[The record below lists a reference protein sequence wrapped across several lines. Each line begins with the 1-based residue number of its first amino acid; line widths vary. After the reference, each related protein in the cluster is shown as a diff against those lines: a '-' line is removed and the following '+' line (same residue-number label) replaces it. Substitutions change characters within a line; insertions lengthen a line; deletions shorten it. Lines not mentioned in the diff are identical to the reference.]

1 MSFSYSYT
9 NNNIPNFVDVM
20 PSSMPSFNSTTLPG
34 FGGDGSNPYF
44 PSDGGFSYS
53 DVPNYNP
60 FEDSPVD
67 PPSFGDLP
75 NLFDQDDD
83 DDNPYQNIQDFLNR
97 DDVKGVANQIRDLF
111 YSGDGIKYPG
121 FDNALAE
128 ETVQRINFD
137 TEARLKDLRGVLNDI
152 AYLTGKSTPEFV
164 RETDARFANTFE
176 PMAQRGYNY
185 LFNEPAKFGEKI
197 AQSSQQAKRNIDDYL
212 EQYSNL
218 NRGTFM
224 AQATNPTTV
233 SIDPSIYDEQIN
245 KYMDRAN
252 MSRMYDYGDPQSQEF
267 ISGAGSP
274 DSKYDRKRMAGF
286 YASDPGVQQLM
297 SYSSYA

>member
-1 MSFSYSYT
+1 MTFSYTGNTDYNLPTDS
-9 NNNIPNFVDVM
+9 F
-20 PSSMPSFNSTTLPG
+20 PSFTGNTLPG
-34 FGGDGSNPYF
+34 FGETNPYF
-44 PSDGGFSYS
+44 PDLGISYDTDVDYDPFEGS
-53 DVPNYNP
+53 DVK
-60 FEDSPVD
+60 
-67 PPSFGDLP
+67 PPSFGSY
-75 NLFDQDDD
+75 FDDDDD
-83 DDNPYQNIQDFLNR
+83 DDNPLQNIADFINN
-97 DDVKGVANQIRDLF
+97 DDVQGIAQGIRSLF
-111 YSGDGIKYPG
+111 YSGDGVKYPG
-121 FDNALAE
+121 FDNSLSE

-137 TEARLKDLRGVLNDI
+137 TEARLRDLRGVLNDI
-152 AYLTGKSTPEFV
+152 AYLTGKSPSEYT
-164 RETDARFANTFE
+164 REMDARFANTFE

-197 AQSSQQAKRNIDDYL
+197 AQSSQQAKKNIDDYL

-218 NRGTFM
+218 NRETFM

-252 MSRMYDYGDPQSQEF
+252 MGKMYDYDDPQSQEF

>member
-20 PSSMPSFNSTTLPG
+20 PSYNSTTLPG

-53 DVPNYNP
+53 DVFNYNP
-60 FEDSPVD
+60 FEDSDVD

-75 NLFDQDDD
+75 NMFDQDE

-197 AQSSQQAKRNIDDYL
+197 SQSSQQAKKNIDDYL

-218 NRGTFM
+218 NRETFM
-224 AQATNPTTV
+224 SQAVNPTTV

-252 MSRMYDYGDPQSQEF
+252 MSKMYDYGDPQSQEF

-274 DSKYDRKRMAGF
+274 DSKFDRKRMAGF

-297 SYSSYA
+297 SYSSY

>member
-1 MSFSYSYT
+1 MSFTYSYT
-9 NNNIPNFVDVM
+9 NNNIPNFVDVF
-20 PSSMPSFNSTTLPG
+20 PSSTSNTLPG

-44 PSDGGFSYS
+44 PSDGGFSY
-53 DVPNYNP
+53 DTDIDYNP
-60 FEDSPVD
+60 FEGSDVT
-67 PPSFGDLP
+67 PPSFGSY
-75 NLFDQDDD
+75 FDDDDDDD
-83 DDNPYQNIQDFLNR
+83 DDNPLQNILDFVNS
-97 DDVKGVANQIRDLF
+97 DEVKGIAKNIRDLF
-111 YSGDGIKYPG
+111 YSGDGIPYPG

-137 TEARLKDLRGVLNDI
+137 TEARLRDLRGVLNDI

-164 RETDARFANTFE
+164 RETDARYANVFE

-197 AQSSQQAKRNIDDYL
+197 SQSSQQAKKNIDDYL

-218 NRGTFM
+218 NRETFM
-224 AQATNPTTV
+224 SQATNPTTV

-245 KYMDRAN
+245 KYMDQAN
-252 MSRMYDYGDPQSQEF
+252 MSKMYDYGDPQSQEF

-297 SYSSYA
+297 SYSSY

>member
-1 MSFSYSYT
+1 MSFTYSYT
-9 NNNIPNFVDVM
+9 NNNIPNFVDVF
-20 PSSMPSFNSTTLPG
+20 PSSTSNTLPG
-34 FGGDGSNPYF
+34 FGSSGSNPYF
-44 PSDGGFSYS
+44 PSDGGFSYT
-53 DVPNYNP
+53 DVGNNYNP
-60 FEDSPVD
+60 FEDSDVD

-75 NLFDQDDD
+75 NMFDQDDND
-83 DDNPYQNIQDFLNR
+83 NDNPLQNILDFVNS
-97 DDVKGVANQIRDLF
+97 DEVKGIAKNIRDLF
-111 YSGDGIKYPG
+111 YSGDGIPYPG

-137 TEARLKDLRGVLNDI
+137 TEARLRDLRGVMNDI

-164 RETDARFANTFE
+164 RETDARYANVFE
-176 PMAQRGYNY
+176 PMAIRGYNY
-185 LFNEPAKFGEKI
+185 LFNEPEKFAEKVGRTT
-197 AQSSQQAKRNIDDYL
+197 QQAKKNIDDYL

-218 NRGTFM
+218 NRETFM
-224 AQATNPTTV
+224 SQAVNPTTV

-245 KYMDRAN
+245 KYMDQAN
-252 MSRMYDYGDPQSQEF
+252 MGKMYDYDDPQSQEF

>member
-1 MSFSYSYT
+1 MSFSYTNNIDYNLPTDAFPSYT
-9 NNNIPNFVDVM
+9 
-20 PSSMPSFNSTTLPG
+20 SNSLPG
-34 FGGDGSNPYF
+34 FGSNGSNPYF
-44 PSDGGFSYS
+44 PSDGGFSYT
-53 DVPNYNP
+53 DVGNNYNP

-75 NLFDQDDD
+75 NMFDQSDND
-83 DDNPYQNIQDFLNR
+83 DDNPLQNILNFINS
-97 DDVKGVANQIRDLF
+97 DEVKGVAQNIRDLF
-111 YSGDGIKYPG
+111 YSNDGIQYPG

-137 TEARLKDLRGVLNDI
+137 TEQRLADLRGVFNDI

-164 RETDARFANTFE
+164 SETDDRFRSTFD
-176 PMAQRGYNY
+176 PMALRGRSY
-185 LFNEPAKFGEKI
+185 LFDEPAKFGEKI
-197 AQSSQQAKRNIDDYL
+197 SQSSQQAKDNIDDYL

-218 NRGTFM
+218 NRETFM
-224 AQATNPTTV
+224 SQAINPTTV

-252 MSRMYDYGDPQSQEF
+252 MSKMYDYGDPQSQDF

-297 SYSSYA
+297 SYSSY

>member
-1 MSFSYSYT
+1 MSFSYSFT
-9 NNNIPNFVDVM
+9 NNNIPNFVDVF
-20 PSSMPSFNSTTLPG
+20 PSSTSNTLPG

-44 PSDGGFSYS
+44 PSDGGFSY
-53 DVPNYNP
+53 DNVPDYNP
-60 FEDSPVD
+60 FEDSPVT
-67 PPSFGDLP
+67 PPSFGSY
-75 NLFDQDDD
+75 FDDD
-83 DDNPYQNIQDFLNR
+83 KDDNPLQNILDFVNS
-97 DDVKGVANQIRDLF
+97 DEVKGIAQNIRDLF
-111 YSGDGIKYPG
+111 YSGDGVPYPG

-137 TEARLKDLRGVLNDI
+137 TEARLRDLRGVLNDI

-185 LFNEPAKFGEKI
+185 LFNEPAKFGEKVSR
-197 AQSSQQAKRNIDDYL
+197 SSQEAKKNIDDYL

-218 NRGTFM
+218 NRETFM
-224 AQATNPTTV
+224 SQAVNPTTV

-252 MSRMYDYGDPQSQEF
+252 MSKMYDYGDPQSQEF

-297 SYSSYA
+297 SYSSY

>member
-20 PSSMPSFNSTTLPG
+20 PSYSSTTLPG

-44 PSDGGFSYS
+44 PSDGGFSYDFETDYDPFEGS
-53 DVPNYNP
+53 DVN
-60 FEDSPVD
+60 
-67 PPSFGDLP
+67 PPSFGGLP
-75 NLFDQDDD
+75 NLFDDDD

-111 YSGDGIKYPG
+111 YSGDSVKYPG

-152 AYLTGKSTPEFV
+152 AYLTGKSTPEYV
-164 RETDARFANTFE
+164 REMDARYANVFE
-176 PMAQRGYNY
+176 PMAIRGYNY
-185 LFNEPAKFGEKI
+185 LFNEPEKFGEKI
-197 AQSSQQAKRNIDDYL
+197 AQSSQQAKKNIDDYL

-218 NRGTFM
+218 NRETFM

-245 KYMDRAN
+245 KYMDQAN
-252 MSRMYDYGDPQSQEF
+252 MSKMYDYGDPQSQEF

-297 SYSSYA
+297 SYSSY

>member
-9 NNNIPNFVDVM
+9 NNNIPNFVDVF
-20 PSSMPSFNSTTLPG
+20 PSSTSNTLPG
-34 FGGDGSNPYF
+34 FGSSGSNPYF
-44 PSDGGFSYS
+44 PSDGGFSYT
-53 DVPNYNP
+53 DVGNNYNP
-60 FEDSPVD
+60 FEDSDVD

-75 NLFDQDDD
+75 NMFDQDNDD
-83 DDNPYQNIQDFLNR
+83 NDNPYQNIQDFLNR
-97 DDVKGVANQIRDLF
+97 DDVKGLANQIRDLF
-111 YSGDGIKYPG
+111 YSGDGVPYPG

-164 RETDARFANTFE
+164 RETDARFAMFE

-197 AQSSQQAKRNIDDYL
+197 SQSSQQAKKNIDDYL

-218 NRGTFM
+218 NRETFM
-224 AQATNPTTV
+224 SQATNPTTV

-252 MSRMYDYGDPQSQEF
+252 MSKMYDYGDPQSQEF

-297 SYSSYA
+297 SYSSY

>member
-1 MSFSYSYT
+1 MTFSYTDNIDYNLPMDVFPSYT
-9 NNNIPNFVDVM
+9 SN
-20 PSSMPSFNSTTLPG
+20 TLPG
-34 FGGDGSNPYF
+34 FGSSGSNPYF
-44 PSDGGFSYS
+44 PSDGGFSYT
-53 DVPNYNP
+53 DVGNNYNP
-60 FEDSPVD
+60 FEDSDVD

-75 NLFDQDDD
+75 NMFDQDDD
-83 DDNPYQNIQDFLNR
+83 DDDNPFKNIQNFLNR
-97 DDVKGVANQIRDLF
+97 DDVKGLANQIRNLF
-111 YSGDGIKYPG
+111 YSGDGVPYPG

-137 TEARLKDLRGVLNDI
+137 TEARLRDLRGVLNDI

-164 RETDARFANTFE
+164 RETDARFANVFE

-197 AQSSQQAKRNIDDYL
+197 SQSSQQAKKNIDDYL

-218 NRGTFM
+218 NRETFM
-224 AQATNPTTV
+224 SQAVNPTTV

-252 MSRMYDYGDPQSQEF
+252 MSKMYDYGDPQSQEF

-297 SYSSYA
+297 SYSSY

>member
-1 MSFSYSYT
+1 MTFSYT
-9 NNNIPNFVDVM
+9 NNNIPNFVDVF
-20 PSSMPSFNSTTLPG
+20 PSSTSNTLPG
-34 FGGDGSNPYF
+34 FGNSGSNPYF
-44 PSDGGFSYS
+44 PSDGGFSYT
-53 DVPNYNP
+53 DVGNNYNP
-60 FEDSPVD
+60 FENSDVT
-67 PPSFGDLP
+67 PPSFE
-75 NLFDQDDD
+75 DDD
-83 DDNPYQNIQDFLNR
+83 DDNPLQNILDFVNS
-97 DDVKGVANQIRDLF
+97 DEVKGIAQNIRDLF
-111 YSGDGIKYPG
+111 YSGDGVPYPG

-137 TEARLKDLRGVLNDI
+137 TDQRLADLRGVLNDI

-197 AQSSQQAKRNIDDYL
+197 SQSSQQAKKNIDDYL

-218 NRGTFM
+218 NRETFM
-224 AQATNPTTV
+224 SQAINPTTV

-252 MSRMYDYGDPQSQEF
+252 MSKMYDYGDPQSQEF

-297 SYSSYA
+297 SYSSY

>member
-9 NNNIPNFVDVM
+9 NNNIPNFVDVF
-20 PSSMPSFNSTTLPG
+20 PSSTSNTLPG

-44 PSDGGFSYS
+44 PSDGGFSYT
-53 DVPNYNP
+53 DVGNNYDP
-60 FEDSPVD
+60 FEDSDVT
-67 PPSFGDLP
+67 PPSFE
-75 NLFDQDDD
+75 DDN
-83 DDNPYQNIQDFLNR
+83 DDNPLQNILDFVNS
-97 DDVKGVANQIRDLF
+97 DEVKGIAQNIRDLF
-111 YSGDGIKYPG
+111 YSGDGVPYPG

-137 TEARLKDLRGVLNDI
+137 TEARLRDLRGVLNDI

-185 LFNEPAKFGEKI
+185 LFNEPAKFGEKVSR
-197 AQSSQQAKRNIDDYL
+197 SSQEAKKNIDDYL

-218 NRGTFM
+218 NRETFM
-224 AQATNPTTV
+224 SQAVNPTTV

-252 MSRMYDYGDPQSQEF
+252 MSKMYDYGDPQSQEF

-297 SYSSYA
+297 SYSSY

>member
-9 NNNIPNFVDVM
+9 NNNIPNFVDVF
-20 PSSMPSFNSTTLPG
+20 PSSTSNTLPG

-44 PSDGGFSYS
+44 PSDGGFSYT
-53 DVPNYNP
+53 DVGNNYDP
-60 FEDSPVD
+60 FEDSDVT
-67 PPSFGDLP
+67 PPSFE
-75 NLFDQDDD
+75 DDN
-83 DDNPYQNIQDFLNR
+83 DDNPLQNILDFLNR
-97 DDVKGVANQIRDLF
+97 DDVKGLANQIRDLF
-111 YSGDGIKYPG
+111 YSGDSIKYPG

-185 LFNEPAKFGEKI
+185 LFNEPAKFGEKVSR
-197 AQSSQQAKRNIDDYL
+197 SSQEAKKNIDDYL

-218 NRGTFM
+218 NRETFM
-224 AQATNPTTV
+224 SQAVNPTTV

-252 MSRMYDYGDPQSQEF
+252 MSKMYDYGDPQSQEF

-297 SYSSYA
+297 SYSSY